1 MVLISALLGKMPE
14 KHPRFVLELRTQF
27 ASFKVDALTKQPQPF
42 TDGAPLHGKEVPSVV
57 FEGKKIVLSNC
68 IE

>member
-1 MVLISALLGKMPE
+1 MRA
-14 KHPRFVLELRTQF
+14 QF

-57 FEGKKIVLSNC
+57 FEGKKLYCPTALNSVATKT
-68 IE
+68 